1 MPCSEHATCSSN
13 CSLFAEAIRSRPSL
27 YTTLLHTTYR
37 WWFLHGMVG
46 VVLVVL
52 MVVVLVV
59 VVGGC
64 SALVDITA
72 EASALEC
79 ERLQSFLKCVT
90 RVLL

>member
-13 CSLFAEAIRSRPSL
+13 CSLSAEAIRSRPPL

-52 MVVVLVV
+52 VVLVL
-59 VVGGC
+59 VGGC

-79 ERLQSFLKCVT
+79 KRLQSFLKCVT